1 MLPTFEGL
9 SPNTWNSP
17 SLSLPRL
24 RQMFFLPVGLG
35 VTPST
40 QGMRPNSIIGV
51 LRLPTHYRKIQETYI
66 CDGFSWGCNTLAAQD
81 MTAELGLATAKWSEV
96 YRLQTTGVAS
106 PRQNVTAKC
115 SGPRMVRSPSGWINS
130 TWESMNVNAVG
141 TLPLWHCF
149 GMPQVYPTTCPWK
162 SLNRE
167 KRCGVKWLQKDFLT
181 TVPQPCGSCF
191 LILYSSIKNCCTLF
205 FSTALPMKT
214 KMMLLMHSHATI
226 HCSTPH
232 CFGFCFF
239 QQKSTL
245 QKPCSIMSVA

>member
-1 MLPTFEGL
+1 MGSVEAATRWQHRIWQQSLA
-9 SPNTWNSP
+9 WQQP
-17 SLSLPRL
+17 S
-24 RQMFFLPVGLG
+24 G
-35 VTPST
+35 
-40 QGMRPNSIIGV
+40 
-51 LRLPTHYRKIQETYI
+51 
-66 CDGFSWGCNTLAAQD
+66 
-81 MTAELGLATAKWSEV
+81 AKFIV
-96 YRLQTTGVAS
+96 YRPLEWHHPGRMWQRNRN
-106 PRQNVTAKC
+106 PPAKC

-149 GMPQVYPTTCPWK
+149 GMPQVYPTTCPWE
-162 SLNRE
+162 SLNQE
-167 KRCGVKWLQKDFLT
+167 KRCGVKWLQKES
-181 TVPQPCGSCF
+181 VPQPCGSCF

-205 FSTALPMKT
+205 FSTALPLPMKT
-214 KMMLLMHSHATI
+214 KMMRLMHSHATI